1 MLQITAAIQLIFFEG
16 KEKTHMLWL
25 FEFENVN
32 SSLMR
37 KLPQHLQ
44 SIFIIHKNDKYD
56 IFIMLHESFVQTK
69 TVEINM
75 YLYYI
80 ITPS

>member
-1 MLQITAAIQLIFFEG
+1 MLQITAAIQLKFFGG
-16 KEKTHMLWL
+16 KEKAYMLCY

-44 SIFIIHKNDKYD
+44 SIFITDMKALYK
-56 IFIMLHESFVQTK
+56 QTK
-69 TVEINM
+69 KVEMNM

-80 ITPS
+80 ITQS